1 MKYNFLIEQNKE
13 YKDLYKKYNEILNKK
28 REELKK
34 INNETIEIMDLKKL
48 DYLQLKE
55 LLDLISYNID
65 NNLKEKLNNV
75 YLSKKPYENKIV
87 EKMDFLDKNKKI
99 ELDVNLSYFKNK
111 YITHAFWYKMK
122 VNAET
127 EKKIINI
134 LLEED
139 YIREDYQLRCT
150 DCHDYITILN
160 KEKLDK
166 IKEYEEIRAKIRT
179 YEEEADTKELP
190 EEEKKQIDELYDTY
204 YDIEECNHPLIH
216 FCNECD
222 CENEFES
229 LDEILK
235 YTQKIY
241 YIK

>member
-34 INNETIEIMDLKKL
+34 INNETIEIMDLEKL

-99 ELDVNLSYFKNK
+99 ELDVNLSYLKKKKKINQLYFKK
-111 YITHAFWYKMK
+111 KIKK
-122 VNAET
+122 KK
-127 EKKIINI
+127 EKKKIN
-134 LLEED
+134 
-139 YIREDYQLRCT
+139 
-150 DCHDYITILN
+150 
-160 KEKLDK
+160 K
-166 IKEYEEIRAKIRT
+166 
-179 YEEEADTKELP
+179 
-190 EEEKKQIDELYDTY
+190 
-204 YDIEECNHPLIH
+204 
-216 FCNECD
+216 
-222 CENEFES
+222 
-229 LDEILK
+229 
-235 YTQKIY
+235 
-241 YIK
+241 